1 MGLGQ
6 CPGVQVED
14 FTCGTVAFQD
24 AAMSE
29 VKMALQDIC
38 PPGEADP
45 EVGCGMQK
53 GLDPHKY

>member
-1 MGLGQ
+1 M
-6 CPGVQVED
+6 ED

-29 VKMALQDIC
+29 VKMAVQDIC